1 VPALP
6 PRAAARGTI
15 GSGVLHV
22 ALPGADLLLK
32 PKRGVPLVS
41 LAVHCRRSV
50 HDAPASSGLGALGVR
65 SAVRGAG
72 GLDAAGLALAFERLG
87 GSLSPIAGSDSF
99 GFGTAVLAEHA
110 AEAAALLDL
119 VFHAPAFETGEVARE
134 RATLADEAA
143 RVADD
148 MLRYPIQLALRAGFG
163 DTRYGLPAQG
173 LPETVP
179 TLTEEMVRRW
189 HAGEIAAGR
198 PAVVAVGDLEPEPFA
213 EVLAG
218 IFGARRAGASLGE
231 PAAEGW
237 RAGGDG
243 PVASVVPRAKR
254 QTGLAILFPGP
265 SRRSGERHAAEVW
278 AAIASGLGGRLFT
291 ALRERRSLAY
301 TVLASSWQ
309 RAGAGALL
317 CYLAT
322 SPEREEEARDQL
334 LRELARFRDEAP
346 AALELAQA
354 VNYLAGQAV
363 VQRQTAAAVAGEIA
377 EAWLVG
383 DGLDELADP
392 GARFRG
398 VTPDAVRGLAAQC
411 LDPGR
416 RVEGIV
422 RGEPAGTSG

>member
-1 VPALP
+1 
-6 PRAAARGTI
+6 
-15 GSGVLHV
+15 
-22 ALPGADLLLK
+22 
-32 PKRGVPLVS
+32 
-41 LAVHCRRSV
+41 
-50 HDAPASSGLGALGVR
+50 
-65 SAVRGAG
+65 
-72 GLDAAGLALAFERLG
+72 
-87 GSLSPIAGSDSF
+87 
-99 GFGTAVLAEHA
+99 
-110 AEAAALLDL
+110 
-119 VFHAPAFETGEVARE
+119 
-134 RATLADEAA
+134 
-143 RVADD
+143 
-148 MLRYPIQLALRAGFG
+148 
-163 DTRYGLPAQG
+163 
-173 LPETVP
+173 
-179 TLTEEMVRRW
+179 
-189 HAGEIAAGR
+189 
-198 PAVVAVGDLEPEPFA
+198 
-213 EVLAG
+213 
-218 IFGARRAGASLGE
+218 
-231 PAAEGW
+231 
-237 RAGGDG
+237 
-243 PVASVVPRAKR
+243 VPRAKR
-254 QTGLAILFPGP
+254 QTGLAVLFPGP

-398 VTPDAVRGLAAQC
+398 VTPDAVRALAAQC